1 MQTYLKSEVWQ
12 KQLVDRDVL
21 LILQSIKY
29 FKKPLISHACYFQL
43 ITDTMFRNTPIS
55 LPILLSY
62 SIFSGLIWDMI
73 FVFIAS

>member
-43 ITDTMFRNTPIS
+43 VTDAMFINTPIS
-55 LPILLSY
+55 LPILRSY